1 MRDITIALGTITV
14 LGIIALLKVDTL
26 ETVTVLSYVVT
37 ALGSLATGH
46 TLRK

>member
-1 MRDITIALGTITV
+1 MKDVTIAMGAIFALGV
-14 LGIIALLKVDTL
+14 LAVIKVDVA

-46 TLRK
+46 ALKK